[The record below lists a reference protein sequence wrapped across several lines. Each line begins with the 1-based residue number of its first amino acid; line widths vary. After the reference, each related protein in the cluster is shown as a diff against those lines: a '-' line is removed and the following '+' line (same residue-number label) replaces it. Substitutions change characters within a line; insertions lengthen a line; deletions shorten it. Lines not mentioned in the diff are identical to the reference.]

1 MVKWPVLALCLSS
14 WTVEAQDPA
23 VEHVLNVHLSIDQRG
38 NLSEE
43 QLTVAMDQVR
53 QIWGRIGVSITAGRY
68 GDPPPLGAT
77 RISLRMVSDK
87 VQLGGATPVLAWTS
101 VALEGRP
108 APVVLVSVPTLTE
121 FLSRAAVH
129 GRPLNERPQ
138 ALQDH
143 LLGRAIGRV
152 TAHELG
158 HYLLQRGGHA
168 EKGLMRPHYS
178 ATDLIEPWLN
188 RFRVADADT
197 PAVRREVAR
206 LARLQADAPTK
217 TIR

>member
-23 VEHVLNVHLSIDQRG
+23 IEHVLSVHLSIDQRG
-38 NLSEE
+38 NLSEG
-43 QLTVAMDQVR
+43 QLTLAVDQIR
-53 QIWGRIGVSITAGRY
+53 QIWGRAGVSITAGRY
-68 GDPPPLGAT
+68 GDPSPSGAT

-87 VQLGGATPVLAWTS
+87 VQLGGENPVLAWTG
-101 VALEGRP
+101 VTLDGQP
-108 APVVLVSVPTLTE
+108 APVVLVSVPAVAE
-121 FLSRAAVH
+121 FLSGAAVH

-143 LLGRAIGRV
+143 LLGQAIGRV

-158 HYLLQRGGHA
+158 HYLLRRGGHA
-168 EKGLMRPHYS
+168 ETGLMRPHYS
-178 ATDLIEPWLN
+178 ATHLIEPWLN

-197 PAVRREVAR
+197 EALRREVTR
-206 LARLQADAPTK
+206 LARLQADAPAK